1 MKIGITGL
9 SNSGKTTVFNAL
21 TGQNIETTVYANNA
35 GEPNMGM
42 VKVPDARIDRLTEIF
57 TPKKTAH
64 STVQYIDYIG
74 LTKGDMKQNKLVFEF
89 IKDADA
95 IVHVVRAFE
104 DESVPHPLEKVDPM
118 ADIATVETELIFGD
132 MELVERRLAGIE
144 TSKKKGKKPATD
156 HEEKALIKCQEA
168 LEAEKALRDVKFTPE
183 DIAATRHLQFMSI
196 KPMIVAINIHEDDL
210 GNDATAAIIKEAETY
225 FAGKGS
231 SATVLALSGKVEMEI
246 AELPPEE
253 ARAFLED
260 LGIEEPAL
268 NRLIR
273 LSYQSVGLISFFTV
287 GEDEVKAW
295 TISKGK
301 EALEAAGKIHSD
313 IQRGFIRAET
323 VSYDDFIEAGSLSAT
338 RDKGTMRLEGKTY
351 VVQDGDIINFR
362 FNV

>member
-21 TGQNIETTVYANNA
+21 TGKNIETTAYANTG

-42 VKVPDARIDRLTEIF
+42 VKVPDSRVDNLSGIF
-57 TPKKTAH
+57 KPRKTTH

-104 DESVPHPLEKVDPM
+104 DEAVPHPLEKVDPLS
-118 ADIATVETELIFGD
+118 DISTVETEMIFGD
-132 MELVERRLAGIE
+132 MELVERRLKGIE
-144 TSKKKGKKPATD
+144 TAIKKGKKPPTD
-156 HEEKALIKCQEA
+156 HEEKALKKCQEA
-168 LEAEKALRDVKFTPE
+168 LEAEKALRDVEFTVE

-196 KPMIVAINIHEDDL
+196 KPMIVALNIHEDDL
-210 GNDATAAIIKEAETY
+210 GGEATSALIKEAEAY
-225 FAGKGS
+225 FESKGS

-246 AELPPEE
+246 AELPSDE
-253 ARAFLED
+253 AVAFLED

-273 LSYQSVGLISFFTV
+273 HSYESVGLISFFTV
-287 GEDEVKAW
+287 GEDEVRAW
-295 TISKGK
+295 TINKGDD
-301 EALEAAGKIHSD
+301 ALEAAGKIHSD

-323 VSYDDFIEAGSLSAT
+323 VSYEDFIEAGTLAAC

-351 VVQDGDIINFR
+351 EVRDGDIINFR
-362 FNV
+362 FNI

>member
-21 TGQNIETTVYANNA
+21 TGQNIETTAYANSA

-42 VKVPDARIDRLTEIF
+42 VKVPDSRIDTLSGIF
-57 TPKKTAH
+57 KPKKTVH

-95 IVHVVRAFE
+95 LVHVVRAFQ
-104 DESVPHPLEKVDPM
+104 DDAVPHPLEKVAPLS
-118 ADIATVETELIFGD
+118 DIATVETELIFGD
-132 MELVERRLAGIE
+132 LELVERRLSGIE
-144 TSKKKGKKPATD
+144 TSIKKGKKPATD
-156 HEEKALIKCQEA
+156 HEEKALRKCIAA
-168 LEAEKALRDVKFTPE
+168 LEAEKALRDVEFTAE

-196 KPMIVAINIHEDDL
+196 KPMIVALNIHEKDI
-210 GNDATAAIIKEAETY
+210 GGEATAALIKEAEEY
-225 FAGKGS
+225 FRAKGS
-231 SATVLALSGKVEMEI
+231 SATVLAMSGKVEMEI
-246 AELPPEE
+246 AELPAEE
-253 ARAFLED
+253 AAEFLKD

-273 LSYQSVGLISFFTV
+273 HSYESVGLISFFTV
-287 GEDEVKAW
+287 GEDEVRAW
-295 TISKGK
+295 TIDRGDS
-301 EALEAAGKIHSD
+301 ALEAAGKIHSD

-323 VSYDDFIEAGSLSAT
+323 VSYEDFMEAGTLAAC

-351 VVQDGDIINFR
+351 EVRDGDIINFR